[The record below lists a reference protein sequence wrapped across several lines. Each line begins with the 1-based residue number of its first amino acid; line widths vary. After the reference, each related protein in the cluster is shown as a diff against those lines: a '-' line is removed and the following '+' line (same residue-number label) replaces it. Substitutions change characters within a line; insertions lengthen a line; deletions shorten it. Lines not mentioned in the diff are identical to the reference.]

1 VPVLGCSQG
10 SGDHMKYD
18 VAVVGLG
25 AMGSATTY
33 ALAQRGVRVIGIDR
47 FEPPHDRGSS
57 HGESRVIRMAY
68 FEDPAYVPLLQLA
81 FEDWRRLE
89 SYTGKRV
96 LTITGVVEAGYKG
109 APLVEGSVRSAI
121 QHNLPYEVLR
131 ASEVNLRFPAFSLPA
146 DWDCVFQPD
155 GGVLRPETAIQLFLS
170 AARGLGALFRLN
182 AVVRTVQPVAD
193 HVEVQ
198 LESGEIIEAGSVVL
212 CAGPWISELIPEL
225 RGHLFLTRQPLVWFR
240 PSDQERVR
248 ADRMPVF
255 FLQTKDDLV
264 YGFPDLFGTG
274 VKVASHLSGGDLPGP
289 GAPRSDA
296 SDEEKAY
303 LGTVLKRYVPAADG
317 DPYRTTTCIYTRAP
331 DGHFV
336 LGLHPRHPQIVIASP
351 CSGHG
356 FKFASVFGEV
366 LADLATKQTTDKP
379 IDLFRPGRFMEP

>member
-1 VPVLGCSQG
+1 
-10 SGDHMKYD
+10 MKHD

-68 FEDPAYVPLLQLA
+68 FEDPAYVPLLRLA
-81 FEDWRRLE
+81 FEHWRRLE
-89 SYTGKRV
+89 SNTGERV
-96 LTITGVVEAGYKG
+96 LTITGVIEAGYQG
-109 APLVEGSVRSAI
+109 APLVEGSVRSAV
-121 QHNLPYEVLR
+121 QHGLPHEVLR

-155 GGVLRPETAIQLFLS
+155 GGVLRPESAIRLFLC
-170 AARGLGALFRLN
+170 AAQGSGAQLCLN
-182 AVVRTVQPVAD
+182 TVVRSVQPVAD
-193 HVEVQ
+193 HAEIQ

-212 CAGPWISELIPEL
+212 CAGPWISEIIPEL
-225 RGHLFLTRQPLVWFR
+225 RGHSVLTRQPLVWFR
-240 PSDQERVR
+240 PSDQGLVR
-248 ADRMPVF
+248 PDRMPVF
-255 FLQTKDDLV
+255 LLQTKDDLV

-289 GAPRSDA
+289 DAPRAEA

-303 LGTVLKRYVPAADG
+303 LRTVLKRYVPAASG
-317 DPYRTTTCIYTRAP
+317 DPCHATTCIYTRAP

-366 LADLATKQTTDKP
+366 LADLATRQATDKP
-379 IDLFRPGRFMEP
+379 IDLFHPGRFMEP

>member
-1 VPVLGCSQG
+1 
-10 SGDHMKYD
+10 MKYD

-33 ALAQRGVRVIGIDR
+33 ALARRGVRVIGIDR
-47 FEPPHDRGSS
+47 FEPPHERGSS
-57 HGESRVIRMAY
+57 HGESRVIRMSY

-81 FEDWRRLE
+81 FEHWRRLE
-89 SYTGKRV
+89 SDTGERV
-96 LTITGVVEAGYKG
+96 LTITGVIEAGYQG
-109 APLVEGSVRSAI
+109 APLVDGSLRSAVE
-121 QHNLPYEVLR
+121 HDLPHEVLR
-131 ASEVNLRFPAFSLPA
+131 PSEVNLRFPAFSLPA

-155 GGVLRPETAIQLFLS
+155 GGVLRPEKAIQLFLS
-170 AARGLGALFRLN
+170 AAQGLGARFCLN
-182 AVVRTVQPVAD
+182 TLVRSVQPVAD
-193 HVEVQ
+193 HAEVQ
-198 LESGEIIEAGSVVL
+198 LASGEIIEAGSVVL
-212 CAGPWISELIPEL
+212 CAGAWISEIIPEL
-225 RGHLFLTRQPLVWFR
+225 RSHLVLTRQPLVWFR
-240 PSDQERVR
+240 PSDQGLVR

-255 FLQTKDDLV
+255 LLQTQDDLV

-289 GAPRSDA
+289 GAPRSEA

-303 LGTVLKRYVPAADG
+303 LGRVLKRYIPAASG
-317 DPYRTTTCIYTRAP
+317 DAYRATTCIYTRAP

-366 LADLATKQTTDKP
+366 LADLATRQTTDKP
-379 IDLFRPGRFMEP
+379 IDLFRPGRFMAG

>member
-1 VPVLGCSQG
+1 
-10 SGDHMKYD
+10 
-18 VAVVGLG
+18 
-25 AMGSATTY
+25 MGSATTY

-57 HGESRVIRMAY
+57 HGESRVIRMSY

-81 FEDWRRLE
+81 FAHWRGLE
-89 SYTGKRV
+89 SYTGERV
-96 LTITGVVEAGYKG
+96 LTVTGVIEAGYKG
-109 APLVEGSVRSAI
+109 APLVEGSVRSAV
-121 QHNLPYEVLR
+121 QHGLPHEVLR
-131 ASEVNLRFPAFSLPA
+131 ASEVKLRFPAFSFPA

-155 GGVLRPETAIQLFLS
+155 GGVLRPEKAIHLFLS
-170 AARGLGALFRLN
+170 AAQGLGAVFCRN
-182 AVVRTVQPVAD
+182 TVVRSVQPVAD
-193 HVEVQ
+193 HAEVQ
-198 LESGEIIEAGSVVL
+198 LESGEIIEVGSVVV
-212 CAGPWISELIPEL
+212 CAGPWISEIIPEL
-225 RGHLFLTRQPLVWFR
+225 RSHLVLTRQPLVWFR
-240 PSDQERVR
+240 PIDQGLVR

-255 FLQTKDDLV
+255 LLQTKDDLV

-289 GAPRSDA
+289 DAPRAEA

-303 LGTVLKRYVPAADG
+303 LRTVLKRYVPAASG
-317 DPYRTTTCIYTRAP
+317 DPCHATTCIYTRAP

-366 LADLATKQTTDKP
+366 LADLATRQATDKP
-379 IDLFRPGRFMEP
+379 IDLFHPGRFMEP

>member
-1 VPVLGCSQG
+1 MRKC
-10 SGDHMKYD
+10 D

-57 HGESRVIRMAY
+57 HGESRVIRMSY
-68 FEDPAYVPLLQLA
+68 FEDPAYVPLLRLA
-81 FEDWRRLE
+81 FEHWRRLE
-89 SYTGKRV
+89 SYTGERV
-96 LTITGVVEAGYKG
+96 LTITGVIEAGYKG
-109 APLVEGSVRSAI
+109 APLVEGSLRSAV
-121 QHNLPYEVLR
+121 QHSLPHELLR
-131 ASEVNLRFPAFSLPA
+131 PSEANLRFPALSLPA

-155 GGVLRPETAIQLFLS
+155 GGVLRPEKAIQLFLR
-170 AARGLGALFRLN
+170 AAQGLGVQFCLN
-182 AVVRTVQPVAD
+182 TVVKSVQPVAD
-193 HVEVQ
+193 HAEVQ

-212 CAGPWISELIPEL
+212 CAGPWISQIVPEL
-225 RGHLFLTRQPLVWFR
+225 HSHLVLTRQPLVWFR
-240 PSDQERVR
+240 PGDHGLVR
-248 ADRMPVF
+248 ADRLPVF

-274 VKVASHLSGGDLPGP
+274 VKVASHRSGGDLPGP
-289 GAPRSDA
+289 DLPRSEA
-296 SDEEKAY
+296 SDEEKAH
-303 LGTVLKRYVPAADG
+303 LGAVLRRYIPAASG
-317 DPYRTTTCIYTRAP
+317 DPYRATTCIYTRAP

-366 LADLATKQTTDKP
+366 LADLATKETTDMP

>member
-1 VPVLGCSQG
+1 MR
-10 SGDHMKYD
+10 HD
-18 VAVVGLG
+18 VVVIGLG

-47 FEPPHDRGSS
+47 FKPPHDRGSS
-57 HGESRVIRMAY
+57 HGESRVIRIAY

-81 FEDWRRLE
+81 FDYWRRFE
-89 SYTGKRV
+89 SHTGERV
-96 LTITGVVEAGYKG
+96 LTITGIIEAGYKG
-109 APLVEGSVRSAI
+109 APLVEGSVRSAVE
-121 QHNLPYEVLR
+121 HGLPHEVLR
-131 ASEVNLRFPAFSLPA
+131 PSEANLRFPALSLPP

-155 GGVLRPETAIQLFLS
+155 GGVLRPEKAIQLFLC
-170 AARGLGALFRLN
+170 AAKELGAQLRLN
-182 AVVRTVQPVAD
+182 TVVRSVQPIAD

-212 CAGPWISELIPEL
+212 CAGPWISEIIPEL
-225 RGHLFLTRQPLVWFR
+225 RSHLVLTRQPLVWFR
-240 PSDQERVR
+240 PRDQELVR

-274 VKVASHLSGGDLPGP
+274 VKVASHLSGGELPGP
-289 GAPRSDA
+289 GAQRSEV
-296 SDEEKAY
+296 SDEEKEH
-303 LGTVLKRYVPAADG
+303 LGTVLKRYIPAASG
-317 DPYRTTTCIYTRAP
+317 DPYRATTCIYTRAP

-366 LADLATKQTTDKP
+366 LADLATRQTTDKP
-379 IDLFRPGRFMEP
+379 IDLFRPGRFMDPDERNLSS